1 MITSKPTCL
10 NVICKLADGSMRRA
24 LPASGK
30 RRSQGKYCNHK
41 SCIAVIQ
48 PLRVLTKRRRHFSY
62 RLSTLSF
69 FFVVSQWGRW
79 VSTFWA
85 AASHYHREKS
95 KFSSIPTTSTV
106 VTAAAA
112 AAAAAAKNILLQSD
126 IFQRHFFK
134 KILFIYFFF
143 FFFLQLLGYEMN
155 LDW

>member
-112 AAAAAAKNILLQSD
+112 AAENILLQSD

-134 KILFIYFFF
+134 KFLFIYLF